1 MDLNKNLTLYYTMR
15 GGEYMPSNN
24 SVTPPANSTNEF
36 VNVDE
41 QRNILLDLG
50 FESDELE
57 MIENMS
63 QNEII
68 HRYIETA
75 NQDYNIN
82 LPDNIQEVADANEL
96 SDIIQGTEVTK
107 RDIAGQTM
115 HNILNQN
122 AGSRKGRKSRKSRKS
137 KESRKSKRSKRRT
150 YKRRR

>member
-1 MDLNKNLTLYYTMR
+1 MTIK
-15 GGEYMPSNN
+15 GG
-24 SVTPPANSTNEF
+24 STIDSDNNEF
-36 VNVDE
+36 IEPVN
-41 QRNILLDLG
+41 NILLGLG
-50 FESDELE
+50 FETDELE

-122 AGSRKGRKSRKSRKS
+122 AGSRRRRKSRKSKKSRKSRK
-137 KESRKSKRSKRRT
+137 SKRRT